1 MRDIFKNDSP
11 GMLKTWESKDSFP
24 EMLFSTHSW
33 DLNEQII

>member
-11 GMLKTWESKDSFP
+11 GMLKTWEFTDSFP

-33 DLNEQII
+33 DLSEQII